1 MIMKKLQQTLIA
13 VPAGYCEN
21 SKASERA
28 GRASLI
34 SRGVFFTVLAADE
47 RGLDGS
53 GCREQHP
60 SPALPVAGPDRD
72 WPLLVSMLR

>member
-13 VPAGYCEN
+13 VPAGYCEL

-28 GRASLI
+28 SRAFHLT
-34 SRGVFFTVLAADE
+34 RGFFTVLAADE

-53 GCREQHP
+53 GLELSWL
-60 SPALPVAGPDRD
+60 SPALPVAGPSWD
-72 WPLLVSMLR
+72 WLLLVSMLR